1 MDGTP
6 LFQCVTTLFMAQ
18 VYGFELSIMSL
29 LLIIFTVVAAT
40 LRKPAIS
47 RVGVIILTTVLQSAG
62 IPIDGLIIIIIN
74 GIDCILGM
82 FRTAVI
88 MIDDLTDFIV
98 FDEFYGIK

>member
-18 VYGFELSIMSL
+18 VYGVELSIMSL

-40 LRKPAIS
+40 LRKPTIPG
-47 RVGVIILTTVLQSAG
+47 VGVIILTTVLQSAE
-62 IPIDGLIIIIIN
+62 IPIDGLIIIIK

-82 FRTAVI
+82 FITAVI
-88 MIDDLTDFIV
+88 VIDDLTAFVV
-98 FDEFYGIK
+98 FDKFM

>member
-88 MIDDLTDFIV
+88 MIDDLIDFIV